1 MNTVC
6 LSIDLGLLCFLS
18 AMFYCFHHKD
28 LEHVLLN
35 VHLSFYESVSIAR
48 GEENGWM
55 LYEKI
60 IGNKKRI
67 SDDEVKEYYFVH

>member
-55 LYEKI
+55 GKM
-60 IGNKKRI
+60 
-67 SDDEVKEYYFVH
+67 VKENTVNNIVITLHGDR

>member
-55 LYEKI
+55 GKMVK
-60 IGNKKRI
+60 GGRRGWSWKREAGLR
-67 SDDEVKEYYFVH
+67 SLK